1 MDEND
6 RDLSPNHTRIEITI
20 DLQEQTTKI
29 EKIKELGFQIRG
41 KNKRDW
47 EPRARRDLASWRFL
61 DIVFVYQSAGALFF
75 MNILQIPPW
84 NS

>member
-41 KNKRDW
+41 KNKRD
-47 EPRARRDLASWRFL
+47 
-61 DIVFVYQSAGALFF
+61 
-75 MNILQIPPW
+75 
-84 NS
+84 